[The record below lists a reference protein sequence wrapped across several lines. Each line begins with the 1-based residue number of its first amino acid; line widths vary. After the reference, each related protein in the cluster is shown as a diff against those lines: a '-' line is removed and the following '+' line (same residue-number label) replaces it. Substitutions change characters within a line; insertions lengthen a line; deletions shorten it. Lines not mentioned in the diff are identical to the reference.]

1 MPSYVLFK
9 GCHLWD
15 LKDKV
20 LLRKFH
26 GQAQALFTIYS
37 CFGGLNQDYVASGS
51 EGKSYPPS
59 AFYRQDAAVC
69 TVSFLLNHR

>member
-1 MPSYVLFK
+1 MSIQ

-15 LKDKV
+15 LRDKV

-26 GQAQALFTIYS
+26 GQTQGFYTIYS

-51 EGKSYPPS
+51 EGM
-59 AFYRQDAAVC
+59 C
-69 TVSFLLNHR
+69 FLYYLFIY